1 MAQDQSVFSMNTQV
15 SNDEDS
21 KGRNPPSVN
30 HVGPISH
37 TGVHQ
42 GNTEQTVDIGSTQ
55 NQTNCRK
62 SVESVSSIIGRTHS
76 EDFLCTSTRPIS
88 SNTQV
93 RKKCVSGIHIYVFLC
108 RLRL

>member
-1 MAQDQSVFSMNTQV
+1 MAQDQSVFSMNSQV

-37 TGVHQ
+37 TGVHR
-42 GNTEQTVDIGSTQ
+42 GNTEQTTDVGLTQ
-55 NQTNCRK
+55 TQANCDET
-62 SVESVSSIIGRTHS
+62 VESMTSIFGRTHS
-76 EDFLCTSTRPIS
+76 EDFLCTSTRPTS

-93 RKKCVSGIHIYVFLC
+93 RKQVCF
-108 RLRL
+108 